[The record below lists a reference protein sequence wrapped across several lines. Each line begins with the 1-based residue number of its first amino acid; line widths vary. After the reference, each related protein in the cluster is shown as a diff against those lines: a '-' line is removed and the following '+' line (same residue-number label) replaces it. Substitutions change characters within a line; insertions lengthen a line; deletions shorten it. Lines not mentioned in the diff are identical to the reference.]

1 MLIGKVTVTVLLV
14 IHVKFGRVILTR
26 LKTESI
32 YLIDRL
38 VADSRVIDTQYYGIF
53 CILIISLL
61 SLKVLVLVPIFYI
74 HTLRKLQRQFLK
86 IQVELKYEFPIWLR
100 TLQMLLMD
108 NTVVVALKI
117 SAENAPKLIK
127 NDLNVLIKKIT
138 DDPWDATAFDNFLTE
153 YEMIEIRKSMRTLQ
167 RLHRGN
173 LSNINEQLETMYERS
188 VDWIEI
194 ERVQYFKNKRDV
206 KSWIAIL
213 PMFNV
218 TVLFVVQMFLTIV
231 SVIEGGGNN
240 ESFF

>member
-1 MLIGKVTVTVLLV
+1 MLIGKITVTVLLV
-14 IHVKFGRVILTR
+14 IHVKFGLKILNR
-26 LKTESI
+26 LKTQSI

-38 VADSRVIDTQYYGIF
+38 IADSRITDTQYYGVF
-53 CILIISLL
+53 CILIMSLL
-61 SLKVLVLVPIFYI
+61 SSKILILVPIFYI
-74 HTLRKLQRQFLK
+74 HTLRKVKRQFLK
-86 IQVELKYEFPIWLR
+86 IQRELKYEFPIWLR

-127 NDLNVLIKKIT
+127 NDLNVLIQKIT
-138 DDPWDATAFDNFLTE
+138 DDPWDTTAFDNFLTE

-173 LSNINEQLETMYERS
+173 LSNINEQLESMYERS

-231 SVIEGGGNN
+231 SVIEGGWQ
-240 ESFF
+240 

>member
-1 MLIGKVTVTVLLV
+1 MLIGKITVTVLLV
-14 IHVKFGRVILTR
+14 IHVKFGLKILNR
-26 LKTESI
+26 LKTQSI

-38 VADSRVIDTQYYGIF
+38 IADTRIIDTQYYGIF
-53 CILIISLL
+53 CILIMSLL
-61 SLKVLVLVPIFYI
+61 SSKILILVPIFYI
-74 HTLRKLQRQFLK
+74 HTLRKVKRQFLK
-86 IQVELKYEFPIWLR
+86 IQRELKYEFPIWLR

-127 NDLNVLIKKIT
+127 NDLNVLIQNIT
-138 DDPWDATAFDNFLTE
+138 DDPWDTTAFDNFLTE

-206 KSWIAIL
+206 KSWIVIL

-218 TVLFVVQMFLTIV
+218 TVLFVVQMFFTIV
-231 SVIEGGGNN
+231 SVIEGGWQ
-240 ESFF
+240 

>member
-1 MLIGKVTVTVLLV
+1 MLIGKVIVTVLLV
-14 IHVKFGRVILTR
+14 IHIKFGRVILTR

-138 DDPWDATAFDNFLTE
+138 DDPWDVTAFDNFLTE

-231 SVIEGGGNN
+231 SVIEGGWQ
-240 ESFF
+240 

>member
-14 IHVKFGRVILTR
+14 IHIKFGRAILTR

-38 VADSRVIDTQYYGIF
+38 VADTRIIDTQYYGIF
-53 CILIISLL
+53 CILIMSLL
-61 SLKVLVLVPIFYI
+61 SLKILILVPFFYI
-74 HTLRKLQRQFLK
+74 HTLKKVKRQFLK

-127 NDLNVLIKKIT
+127 DDLNVLIKKIT
-138 DDPWDATAFDNFLTE
+138 DDPWDTTAFDDFLTE

-188 VDWIEI
+188 VDWIEM
-194 ERVQYFKNKRDV
+194 ERIQYFKNKRDM

-231 SVIEGGGNN
+231 SVIEGGWQ
-240 ESFF
+240 

>member
-1 MLIGKVTVTVLLV
+1 MLIGKVIVTVLLV
-14 IHVKFGRVILTR
+14 IHIKFGRVILTR

-61 SLKVLVLVPIFYI
+61 SLKLLVLVPIFYI
-74 HTLRKLQRQFLK
+74 HTLRKLQRQILK

-100 TLQMLLMD
+100 TLQMLLMN

-127 NDLNVLIKKIT
+127 NDLIVLIKKIT
-138 DDPWDATAFDNFLTE
+138 DDPWDTTAFDNFLTE

-173 LSNINEQLETMYERS
+173 LSNINEQLESMYERS

-231 SVIEGGGNN
+231 SVIEGGWQ
-240 ESFF
+240 